1 MRIADYAF
9 GTPGANALHNAG
21 YSGVMR
27 YASAGR
33 TDVNI
38 KGFEYLDLIKN
49 NMFVGII
56 DEHAAD
62 YMLGGSTSG
71 AFNALAS
78 RDITRAV
85 GIPDG
90 VIYFAADWDATLGGA
105 PISTN
110 ALNNMR
116 AIQSFLE
123 GARDKIGAD
132 NVGLYAGFYVVAW
145 VSANMPWV
153 KWFWQTEAWSSGNVH
168 NKTNILQRA
177 RNEWVNT
184 VQVDINDTL
193 TDNFGQRGQTNTPPN
208 PPPPI
213 NTWEVEFDMARL
225 PVLQRGM
232 KNGHVV
238 TLQFLLN
245 QGAQNRQNS
254 HVSTDGD
261 FGPATEN
268 ALRQYQS
275 ATNIGSD
282 GICGLQTYTKLLGV

>member
-9 GTPGANALHNAG
+9 GIPGANALHNSG

-38 KGFEYLDLIKN
+38 KGYEYLDLVQN

-56 DEHAAD
+56 DEHAAN
-62 YMLGGSTSG
+62 YMLGGSAAG
-71 AFNALAS
+71 AFNALAC

-90 VIYFAADWDATLGGA
+90 VVYFAADWDATLGGT
-105 PISTN
+105 PVSTN

-193 TDNFGQRGQTNTPPN
+193 TDNFGQRGQTNTTPN
-208 PPPPI
+208 LPPPI
-213 NTWEVEFDMARL
+213 NAWEVEFDMAKL

-254 HVSTDGD
+254 HISTDGD

-275 ATNIGSD
+275 ATNIDSD